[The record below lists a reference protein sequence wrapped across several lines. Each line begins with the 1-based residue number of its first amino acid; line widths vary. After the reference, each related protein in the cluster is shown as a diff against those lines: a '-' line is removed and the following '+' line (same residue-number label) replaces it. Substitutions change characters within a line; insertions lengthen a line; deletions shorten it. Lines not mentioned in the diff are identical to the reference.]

1 MSVTVDQPL
10 FDLKATFALNNAAI
24 KIMKG
29 GCYQDQEAAESL
41 RDAIPAAENM
51 QLESSPSSAWFRN

>member
-29 GCYQDQEAAESL
+29 GCYQDAAESL
-41 RDAIPAAENM
+41 RDAIHAAEKM
-51 QLESSPSSAWFRN
+51 LLESSPSSAWFRN